1 MTGIE
6 AAFPPPHWDNTTL
19 LTEYHRSAVEYRK
32 VWTVTPERNMADFE
46 RAEILLKDAQ
56 DLRDALEARG
66 VRVPGVLLP

>member
-6 AAFPPPHWDNTTL
+6 TAFPPPHWDNATL
-19 LTEYHRSAVEYRK
+19 LAEYSRTAAGYRK
-32 VWTVTPERNMADFE
+32 VWTITPEQSMADFE

-66 VRVPGVLLP
+66 VEVKGVLLP